1 MRVRRADLGREWWVR
16 AYRLIFGL
24 LGFAAMGYQLDK
36 SPNAVNFFSFF
47 TIQSNIIG
55 AVVLLLGAI
64 YLFDWV
70 RNPTLAWSLVRGAAA
85 IYLALT
91 GVVYN
96 TLLTDVDVQT
106 SDAWV
111 NDVVHKIIPIVMI
124 FDFVVV
130 PLAHRITFRQA
141 LVWTIYPIA
150 YLAYS
155 LIRGPIA
162 DWYPYPFLDPRED
175 GGYDRVAMYCVAI
188 LVGFIA
194 VTWVMVKVNDWRTTD
209 KG

>member
-1 MRVRRADLGREWWVR
+1 MRAGAGRIDYAWWVR
-16 AYRLIFGL
+16 AYRLIFAL
-24 LGFAAMGYQLDK
+24 LGLAAMGYQLSK
-36 SPNAVNFFSFF
+36 TGNAVNFFSFF

-55 AVVLLLGAI
+55 AVVLLLGATF
-64 YLFDWV
+64 LFEWV
-70 RNPTLAWSLVRGAAA
+70 REPTLNWSLVRGAAA
-85 IYLALT
+85 IYLTLT

-111 NDVVHKIIPIVMI
+111 NDMVHKIIPIVML
-124 FDFVVV
+124 FDFILV
-130 PLAHRITFRQA
+130 PLAHRVTFRQA
-141 LVWTIYPIA
+141 LVWCAYPLA

-175 GGYDRVAMYCVAI
+175 GGYPRVALYCVAI
-188 LVGFIA
+188 LVGFVA
-194 VTWVMVKVNDWRTTD
+194 VTWVMVKVNEWRT